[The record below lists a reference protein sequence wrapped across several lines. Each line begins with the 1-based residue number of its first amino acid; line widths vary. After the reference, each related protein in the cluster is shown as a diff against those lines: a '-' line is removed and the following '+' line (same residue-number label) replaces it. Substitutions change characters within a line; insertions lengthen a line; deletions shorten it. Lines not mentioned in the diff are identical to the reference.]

1 MIIEHVVETPVTVDK
16 LVLFSSS
23 SSSSSSSSFIE
34 LELELLDNT
43 QQETLSEFTI
53 HGHISSHSLKTVGF
67 FLSLV
72 KREVPKAWKRARLA
86 RRLFTVSL

>member
-16 LVLFSSS
+16 LVLFS